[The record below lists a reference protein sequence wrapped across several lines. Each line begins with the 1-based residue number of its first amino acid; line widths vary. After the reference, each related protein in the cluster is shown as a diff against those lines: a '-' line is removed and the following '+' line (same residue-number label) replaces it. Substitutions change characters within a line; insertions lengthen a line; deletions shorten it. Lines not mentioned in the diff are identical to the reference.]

1 MFICLEGNAQKIP
14 NSVTRQAMSRVNEI
28 SKRNR
33 QMASRLNAHGYGGVE
48 AVSPKRQLSNAL
60 LGAQQLKIGAN
71 LLNSN
76 TNPDKGRTRDA
87 SSTRTEK
94 MKNRFLSYAR
104 IESQSIDDPD
114 MSSFPMTEGQ
124 KTIARYIYDEVK
136 SFSNGKAE
144 VTLSDDYYVYIDV
157 PSNIKK
163 EVPSILFLAHMDVTP
178 ECNGQGIKPIVH
190 KNYDG
195 GDIKLLGGITLS
207 PNDAKCSH
215 LKDLVGKT
223 IITSDGT
230 TLLGAD
236 DKTGCSILVSMVEEL
251 INNPKLKHG
260 RVMVCLSQNEDV
272 GKAAFKY
279 NPTVFG
285 DKPDIVIDIDGAS
298 YNEISVANFTAIGQT
313 YRFIGNKAHASNAK
327 EEKYADALTAAAYFI
342 GLVPPELNPSARD
355 GKDGYVHCY
364 TLTHPLDDSGNPID
378 TEYVVKVR
386 LRYFDKEEGV
396 YQKQLMEDNLKK
408 VQTAFPFVEA
418 KKTDD
423 MMQYENVAYT
433 MPEYVP
439 SLIQNAASAYGME
452 VTTKSS
458 RAGTTSAMMV
468 AAFPDA
474 MPGGS
479 DFYSGQNAEHTCY
492 EWCCIEEMVQL
503 TDIVLQMVKEITNK

>member
-1 MFICLEGNAQKIP
+1 MKRTSIILLLAVCMPVYLKSNSQKIYSNKE
-14 NSVTRQAMSRVNEI
+14 NSA
-28 SKRNR
+28 
-33 QMASRLNAHGYGGVE
+33 
-48 AVSPKRQLSNAL
+48 
-60 LGAQQLKIGAN
+60 
-71 LLNSN
+71 
-76 TNPDKGRTRDA
+76 
-87 SSTRTEK
+87 RTEK
-94 MKNRFLSYAR
+94 MLERFLSYVK

-124 KTIARYIYDEVK
+124 KTIARHIYDEVK
-136 SFSNGKAE
+136 SFSDGKAK
-144 VTLSDDYYVYIDV
+144 VTLSDDYYVYIDI

-163 EVPSILFLAHMDVTP
+163 SVPSILFLAHMDVTP

-190 KNYDG
+190 PNYDG
-195 GDIKLLGGITLS
+195 GDIVLPAGITLS
-207 PNDAKCSH
+207 PNDPKCSH

-223 IITSDGT
+223 IVTSDGT

-236 DKTGCSILVSMVEEL
+236 DKTGCAILVSMVEEL
-251 INNPKLKHG
+251 INNPKFKHG

-279 NPTVFG
+279 NPNVFG
-285 DKPDIVIDIDGAS
+285 DKPDVVIDIDGAS

-327 EEKYADALTAAAYFI
+327 ADKYADALTAAAYFI

-364 TLTHPLDDSGNPID
+364 TLTHPLDDSGKPIE

-386 LRYFDKEEGV
+386 LRYFDKEEGA

-408 VQTAFPFVEA
+408 VQAAFPFVEA

-439 SLIQNAASAYGME
+439 SLIQKAASSYGME
-452 VTTKSS
+452 VKTKSS
-458 RAGTTSAMMV
+458 RGGTTSAMMV
-468 AAFPDA
+468 ARFPDV

-479 DFYSGQNAEHTCY
+479 DFYSGQNAEHSCY
-492 EWCCIEEMVQL
+492 EWACIEELMMLVNA
-503 TDIVLQMVKEITNK
+503 TKNIITSVMTIKN

>member
-1 MFICLEGNAQKIP
+1 MTRKLIITVTMLISALSAMARNSLSTKVSKEQMLE
-14 NSVTRQAMSRVNEI
+14 
-28 SKRNR
+28 
-33 QMASRLNAHGYGGVE
+33 
-48 AVSPKRQLSNAL
+48 
-60 LGAQQLKIGAN
+60 
-71 LLNSN
+71 
-76 TNPDKGRTRDA
+76 
-87 SSTRTEK
+87 
-94 MKNRFLSYAR
+94 RFLSYAK
-104 IESQSIDDPD
+104 IESQSVDDPD
-114 MSSFPMTEGQ
+114 MTSFPMTEGQ
-124 KTIARYIYDEVK
+124 KEIAKYIYEEVK
-136 SFSNGKAE
+136 AFWGKGVK
-144 VTLSDDYYVYIDV
+144 VTLSDDYYVYVDI

-163 EVPSILFLAHMDVTP
+163 KVPSILFLAHMDVTP

-190 KNYDG
+190 NSYDG
-195 GDIKLLGGITLS
+195 GDIKLPGGITLS

-251 INNPKLKHG
+251 INNPKFKHG

-279 NPTVFG
+279 DPKVFG
-285 DKPDIVIDIDGAS
+285 DKPDVVIDIDGAS

-313 YRFIGNKAHASNAK
+313 YRFKGNKAHASNAK
-327 EEKYADALTAAAYFI
+327 AEKYADALTAAAYFI
-342 GLVPPELNPSARD
+342 GLVPPEMNPSARE
-355 GKDGYVHCY
+355 GEEGYIHCY
-364 TLTHPLDDSGNPID
+364 ALTNSVDEQGKPIE
-378 TEYVVKVR
+378 TEYVVRTR
-386 LRYFDKEEGV
+386 LRYFDKEEGA

-408 VQTAFPFVEA
+408 VQAAFPFVEA

-423 MMQYENVAYT
+423 KVQYENIAYT
-433 MPEYVP
+433 MPQYVP
-439 SLIQNAASAYGME
+439 SLIQKAAAAHGLE

-468 AAFPDA
+468 AAFPEA

-503 TDIVLQMVKEITNK
+503 TDIVLQIVKDITNR